1 MSTGVAGLDSGGCHM
16 YVVILRCN
24 YQTYILYHLPKLQ
37 ASRCEDRDAVDKSS
51 PKDSTKHPH
60 NISGELQV
68 HDQMHVDAEAHQV
81 AEAAYAKKRHL
92 ALTAVTFTADN
103 AL

>member
-60 NISGELQV
+60 ISGELQV

-92 ALTAVTFTADN
+92 AFTAVTFTADN
-103 AL
+103 TL